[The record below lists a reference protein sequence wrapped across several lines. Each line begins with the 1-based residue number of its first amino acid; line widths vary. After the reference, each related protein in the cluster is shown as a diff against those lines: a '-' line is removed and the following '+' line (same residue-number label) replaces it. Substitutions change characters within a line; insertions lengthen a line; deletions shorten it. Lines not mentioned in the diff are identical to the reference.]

1 MLSILYQRLKMEND
15 SMELRNVDPESM
27 LKITKELLLEM
38 AKDLSSASA
47 DPNDTFNFKKPT
59 NLKK

>member
-1 MLSILYQRLKMEND
+1 MEND

-38 AKDLSSASA
+38 AKDLSSASV

-59 NLKK
+59 ILKK